1 MTTGAPNTAVTVL
14 MDNSVGAN
22 MVRASRSQNRQ
33 KAAPPRKQAGIIRIG
48 FDDPSSLF
56 TRCGVATPTKETGP
70 AKATTQADKMLDRI
84 TRLIFRKGTLTPRLF
99 AVTSDI
105 S

>member
-33 KAAPPRKQAGIIRIG
+33 KAAPPRKQAGIIRMG
-48 FDDPSSLF
+48 FAVPNKFL
-56 TRCGVATPTKETGP
+56 TRWGTAIPTKDTGP
-70 AKATTQADKMLDRI
+70 AKAVTQADKTLDNSTSRI
-84 TRLIFRKGTLTPRLF
+84 RNTCTFRPIFF
-99 AVTSDI
+99 A
-105 S
+105 